1 MGESVLFS
9 FLCKLIAG
17 LIDFSWQGPPHPLGR
32 ASQMEGAVQ
41 KELST
46 QDLNGRPGQEV
57 GARRGHRRTTAGSD
71 QA

>member
-1 MGESVLFS
+1 M
-9 FLCKLIAG
+9 
-17 LIDFSWQGPPHPLGR
+17 
-32 ASQMEGAVQ
+32 Q